1 MKCPVM
7 SFGTSMGLAWI
18 WAACL
23 LMLRAMFLF
32 FWGITMV
39 CLALELVGSWFDLG
53 FSVGLEAFG

>member
-7 SFGTSMGLAWI
+7 SVGTSMGLAWL
-18 WAACL
+18 WTACL

-39 CLALELVGSWFDLG
+39 CLALELVGSWFGLG